1 MTRYSPSLTSP
12 RWNQVPLST
21 RQSRRSV
28 FRTDIQAL
36 RALAVGLVV
45 LNHLWPNRITGGF
58 VGVDVFFVISGFL
71 ITAHLTKEII
81 GTAKLS
87 LARFYARRI
96 KRLLPV
102 AFLVLALGSVAVFL
116 WVPYSEWERTARE
129 VLMSVLYIENWSL
142 AAQSVDYSA
151 LNGNATIAQHY
162 WSLSVEEQFYF
173 VWPLVLY
180 GLYVLGKRFG
190 MPRQVMAIGLGS
202 ITLAS
207 LAFSIYFTAT
217 NPNPA
222 YFVTSGRVWEFAVG
236 GLLALAAT
244 RISLTRTGATALATM
259 GWAVILLAAMTFTQR
274 TPFPGWTALL
284 PVLGTVCVIASGTG
298 RPTAPLGSLVG
309 WRPIQFVGDTSYS
322 IYLWH
327 WPMIVV
333 APYLLGG
340 AMTTW
345 QKLGLALLCLP
356 LAWLS
361 KVLVEDT
368 GKSWEV
374 FGKTPRTTFVAM
386 LVGILIVAIM
396 SGGLT
401 LGHKFKEAQ
410 AHELALKSEQLI
422 QACYGPA
429 AFPQREACPEAL
441 GPATVT
447 VMGDAN
453 WYTVSDPACA
463 EIPGRKAAGLFGVT
477 ECDFSEGKS
486 NAKTAWITGDS
497 HAQQWIPALIHIAKK
512 NQWKLSYSLVGGC
525 PVADVAFTGYRGSQ
539 DPAGAD
545 RCMATS
551 QSIAQLIE
559 FDKPDKIFYSNFSRQ
574 ESVDDGSGNSQ
585 ERQYTEGLPKFWQRW
600 VDVGST
606 VYVLADPPLNG
617 FVRDPNCVVLN
628 PSEPLRCTVP
638 RSIAHPTDPLVVA
651 AEAMDEPKVK
661 LIDLTDHFC
670 DATTCYSV
678 VGKVA
683 VYFDPDHLNGKFSI
697 LLAPYIE
704 RKL

>member
-1 MTRYSPSLTSP
+1 MTRYSFPPTSL
-12 RWNQVPLST
+12 RNQVPQLA
-21 RQSRRSV
+21 RRHRPSG

-45 LNHLWPNRITGGF
+45 LNHLWPNRLTGGF

-71 ITAHLTKEII
+71 ITAHLNKEIM
-81 GTAKLS
+81 GTARLS

-96 KRLLPV
+96 KRLLPA
-102 AFLVLALGSVAVFL
+102 AFLALAVGSVAVFL

-151 LNGNATIAQHY
+151 LNTNATIAQHY

-173 VWPLVLY
+173 VWPLVLF
-180 GLYVLGKRFG
+180 GLYVLGRRFG
-190 MPRQVMAIGLGS
+190 KPRQAMAMGIMS
-202 ITLAS
+202 IALAS

-222 YFVTSGRVWEFAVG
+222 YFVTPVRVWEFAAG

-244 RISLTRTGATALATM
+244 RISLTRARAATLSLTGWLA
-259 GWAVILLAAMTFTQR
+259 ILLAALTFTQS

-284 PVLGTVCVIASGTG
+284 PVLGTVCVIAAGTG
-298 RPTAPLGSLVG
+298 RSISPLNSVVGWKPIQLVG
-309 WRPIQFVGDTSYS
+309 DASYS

-333 APYLLGG
+333 SPYLLGG
-340 AMTTW
+340 ALTSW
-345 QKLGLALLCLP
+345 QKVGVALLCLP
-356 LAWLS
+356 VAWLS
-361 KVLVEDT
+361 KAILEDT
-368 GKSWEV
+368 GKSWRV

-386 LVGILIVAIM
+386 LVGILIVATV

-401 LGHKFKEAQ
+401 LGHKFKETQAQ
-410 AHELALKSEQLI
+410 ELALESEQMI

-447 VMGDAN
+447 VMGEAN
-453 WYTVSDPACA
+453 WYTVSDPVCA
-463 EIPGRKAAGLFGVT
+463 EVPGRKSAGLFGVT

-486 NAKTAWITGDS
+486 DVTTVWITGDS
-497 HAQQWIPALIHIAKK
+497 HAQQWIPALIRLGKEKH
-512 NQWKLSYSLVGGC
+512 WKLRYSLVGGC
-525 PVADVAFTGYRGSQ
+525 PVADVAFTGYRGNK
-539 DPAGAD
+539 DPVGAD
-545 RCMATS
+545 RCMATGK
-551 QSIAQLIE
+551 SIAELIE
-559 FDKPDKIFYSNFSRQ
+559 FDKPDKVFYSNFSRQ

-585 ERQYTEGLPKFWQRW
+585 ERQYREGLPKYWQRW

-617 FVRDPNCVVLN
+617 FVRNSNCVALN
-628 PSEPLRCTVP
+628 PVEPLKCAVP
-638 RSIAHPTDPLVVA
+638 RPIAQPTDPLVVA
-651 AEAMDEPKVK
+651 AEAMAEPRVK

-670 DATTCYSV
+670 DSTTCYPV
-678 VGKVA
+678 VGNMA
-683 VYFDPDHLNGKFSI
+683 VYFDPDHLNGKFSV
-697 LLAPYIE
+697 LLAPYIG